1 MKKLNLKQGFEV
13 IFSISLVVIL
23 MFPGKIWAQSQ
34 MNMDINI
41 QNGDT
46 TVNGKKLNELVPNER
61 LAALNYINR
70 LNKLKSAHNIN
81 NGVATEQKPES
92 KPPAAITPAAAAPA
106 SVPTVKDSTAV
117 PDSAGHTLHVIRR
130 IEGDASA
137 SSMAA
142 VAPAANGQPNLSTMP
157 WLHRFAHRNTQ
168 SFSYT
173 YTGSDSI
180 TTQINFH
187 VADEATDTLAKKAM
201 LQISDLRLV
210 PEFSTGKTLLMFSLP
225 TKDPADVSLINSEG
239 KSLLSEKTTAQDFS
253 TTVLLPF
260 NGIYFLH
267 VTQGDKSVTKQIIKN

>member
-1 MKKLNLKQGFEV
+1 MKKLNLQQGFEV
-13 IFSISLVVIL
+13 IFSISLVVIFI
-23 MFPGKIWAQSQ
+23 FPVTIWAQSQ

-46 TVNGKKLNELVPNER
+46 TVNGKKLHELSPNER

-70 LNKLKSAHNIN
+70 LNKLKSAHNTN
-81 NGVATEQKPES
+81 NSVATEQKSES
-92 KPPAAITPAAAAPA
+92 NAPA
-106 SVPTVKDSTAV
+106 TVATVKDSTAV
-117 PDSAGHTLHVIRR
+117 RDSADHALHVVRR

-137 SSMAA
+137 GSTALA
-142 VAPAANGQPNLSTMP
+142 APAGNGQPDLNSMP

-225 TKDPADVSLINSEG
+225 TKDAADVSLINSEG

-267 VTQGDKSVTKQIIKN
+267 VTQGGKSVTKQIIKN

>member
-1 MKKLNLKQGFEV
+1 MKKLNLQQGFEV
-13 IFSISLVVIL
+13 IFSISLVVMLI
-23 MFPGKIWAQSQ
+23 FPVTIWAQSQ

-46 TVNGKKLNELVPNER
+46 TVNGKKLHELSPNER

-70 LNKLKSAHNIN
+70 LNKLKSAHNTN
-81 NGVATEQKPES
+81 NSVATEQKPES
-92 KPPAAITPAAAAPA
+92 NAPAAVAPAVAAPA
-106 SVPTVKDSTAV
+106 MAPTVKDSTAL
-117 PDSAGHTLHVIRR
+117 PDSVAHALHVIRR
-130 IEGDASA
+130 IEGDAST
-137 SSMAA
+137 SSTAV
-142 VAPAANGQPNLSTMP
+142 VAPGGNGQPDLSTMP

-225 TKDPADVSLINSEG
+225 TKDAADVSLINSEG